1 MKITLIIIGI
11 ILIFIW
17 HRYYNKKI
25 DKEEMEASTKPAEAT
40 FLRNNFGEFITS
52 ILDDPN
58 NYIVSEHSDR
68 IIFGKKQNNKKKLVL
83 NNYRD
88 WNGAIMHVVIHN
100 EQTILFEMK
109 FPRGTNATEISNK
122 VLPLFS

>member
-1 MKITLIIIGI
+1 MKTTLIIIGI

-25 DKEEMEASTKPAEAT
+25 DKEEMEASKKPAEAT

-52 ILDDPN
+52 ILDDAN
-58 NYIVSEHSDR
+58 NYIISEHSDQ
-68 IIFGKKQNNKKKLVL
+68 IIFGKKQNNKRLVL

-88 WNGAIMHVVIHN
+88 YNGAIMHVVIRD

-109 FPRGTNATEISNK
+109 FPRGTNALEISDK